1 MRGENPGTLC
11 GKNKDIP
18 GSTRKGCK
26 TCPDTLWFTLMPFL
40 LSFVVEVADTLS
52 RIVFRSFSLSLLLL
66 AASGTIRA
74 QAQDPFTQNRLPDL
88 GMMPESHEGEKH
100 FAEMAKAF
108 GEASMKNND
117 LDTGEQARQFAFG
130 QVRDVVSEQV
140 NQQLESWLSAWGSAS
155 VDINVD
161 NEGHFNGS
169 RGSWF
174 IPLQDKQRYLTWSQ
188 LGLTQQTDGL
198 VSNIGV
204 GQRWAQD
211 GWLLGYN
218 TFYDNLL
225 DENLQRAGF
234 GAEAWGEYLRLSA
247 NYYQP
252 FADWQTHT
260 ATLEQRMARGYDIN
274 AQMRL
279 PFYQHINTSVSLE
292 QYFGDSVDLFDS
304 GTGYHNPVALK
315 LGLNYTPVPLLTVTA
330 QHKQGESG
338 VSQNNLGLTL
348 NYRFGMSLKKQLA
361 ASEVAQSQS
370 LRGSRYDTPQCNSLP
385 TMEYRQRKTLTVFLA
400 TPPWD
405 LTPGETVALKLQVRS
420 VHGIRHLSWQGD
432 TQALS
437 LTAGTDT
444 RSTEGWTIIMPAWD
458 HREGA
463 ANRWRL
469 SVVVEDEKG
478 QRVSSNE
485 ITLALTEPFI
495 TMPDDNPHWQPFQ
508 EQ

>member
-1 MRGENPGTLC
+1 
-11 GKNKDIP
+11 
-18 GSTRKGCK
+18 
-26 TCPDTLWFTLMPFL
+26 MPFL

-260 ATLEQRMARGYDIN
+260 ATLEQ
-274 AQMRL
+274 
-279 PFYQHINTSVSLE
+279 
-292 QYFGDSVDLFDS
+292 
-304 GTGYHNPVALK
+304 
-315 LGLNYTPVPLLTVTA
+315 
-330 QHKQGESG
+330 
-338 VSQNNLGLTL
+338 
-348 NYRFGMSLKKQLA
+348 
-361 ASEVAQSQS
+361 
-370 LRGSRYDTPQCNSLP
+370 
-385 TMEYRQRKTLTVFLA
+385 
-400 TPPWD
+400 
-405 LTPGETVALKLQVRS
+405 
-420 VHGIRHLSWQGD
+420 
-432 TQALS
+432 
-437 LTAGTDT
+437 
-444 RSTEGWTIIMPAWD
+444 
-458 HREGA
+458 
-463 ANRWRL
+463 
-469 SVVVEDEKG
+469 
-478 QRVSSNE
+478 
-485 ITLALTEPFI
+485 
-495 TMPDDNPHWQPFQ
+495 
-508 EQ
+508 